1 MEKNKLFLLEWKLR
15 SSRVMPLYVGIWC
28 ILSFGLLSSMLVMYR
43 ILDVLPPLHWFVY
56 VWVVPA
62 LLTGIKVRVTEYGEI
77 IEHSLYLFSW
87 RVWRVR
93 TKVKTGVWEI
103 DVISHRYR
111 IAKLSENGDR
121 YTYPYRVNEIPIFMF
136 PVKVNES

>member
-1 MEKNKLFLLEWKLR
+1 MLIEYKLGGFEANLGAKIASVTSGHNVTCFDYE
-15 SSRVMPLYVGIWC
+15 VMISPLFRWPNSLCHYI
-28 ILSFGLLSSMLVMYR
+28 
-43 ILDVLPPLHWFVY
+43 
-56 VWVVPA
+56 PA

-121 YTYPYRVNEIPIFMF
+121 YTYPYRVNEIPLFMF